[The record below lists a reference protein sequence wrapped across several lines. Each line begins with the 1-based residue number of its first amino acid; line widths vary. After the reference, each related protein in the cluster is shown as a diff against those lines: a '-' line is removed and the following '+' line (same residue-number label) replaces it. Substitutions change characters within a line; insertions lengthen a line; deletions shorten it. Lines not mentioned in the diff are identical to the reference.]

1 MVYRKKSKA
10 MNNLKSAGKDIL
22 KFTGKASFK
31 GVDKTARWMATDHIG
46 TAESSK
52 LIEMSQELNYAVAES
67 RLFERRMQRLVE
79 ESENKSGIFGV
90 IYGWLVDHTIYLLD
104 LLWGYTWPLI
114 VYLLWIIYTLVV
126 MVILYALLFYV
137 LFLLLKS

>member
-31 GVDKTARWMATDHIG
+31 GADKTARWMATDHIG

-52 LIEMSQELNYAVAES
+52 LIEMSQELNYAVAEA
-67 RLFERRMQRLVE
+67 RLFERLSQRIVE

-90 IYGWLVDHTIYLLD
+90 INGWLVDHTIYLLD
-104 LLWGYTWPLI
+104 LLWGYIWPLI

>member
-22 KFTGKASFK
+22 KFTGKASIK
-31 GVDKTARWMATDHIG
+31 GADKTARWMATDHIG

>member
-31 GVDKTARWMATDHIG
+31 GADKTARWMATDHIG

-52 LIEMSQELNYAVAES
+52 LIEMSQELNYAVAEA
-67 RLFERRMQRLVE
+67 RLFERRSQRIVE
-79 ESENKSGIFGV
+79 ESESKSGIFRV

-104 LLWGYTWPLI
+104 LLWGYIWPLI

>member
-22 KFTGKASFK
+22 KFTGKASIK
-31 GVDKTARWMATDHIG
+31 GAEETARWMATDHIG

-67 RLFERRMQRLVE
+67 MLFKRRMQRLVE
-79 ESENKSGIFGV
+79 ESESKSGIFGF

-104 LLWGYTWPLI
+104 LLWGYIWPII
-114 VYLLWIIYTLVV
+114 VYLLWIIFSLVL
-126 MVILYALLFYV
+126 MLLLYILLFYV
-137 LFLLLKS
+137 LYLFFTS

>member
-22 KFTGKASFK
+22 KFTGNASFK
-31 GVDKTARWMATDHIG
+31 GADKTARWMATDHIG

-52 LIEMSQELNYAVAES
+52 LMEMSQELNYAVAES
-67 RLFERRMQRLVE
+67 MLFKRRMQRLVE
-79 ESENKSGIFGV
+79 ESENKSGIFGF

-104 LLWGYTWPLI
+104 LLWGYIWPII
-114 VYLLWIIYTLVV
+114 VYLLWIIFSLVL
-126 MVILYALLFYV
+126 MLLLYILLFYV
-137 LFLLLKS
+137 LYLFFTS

>member
-1 MVYRKKSKA
+1 MVYRKQNKA

-22 KFTGKASFK
+22 KFTGKASIK
-31 GVDKTARWMATDHIG
+31 GAEKTAKWMATDHIG

-104 LLWGYTWPLI
+104 LLWGYIWPLI